1 MISALQIQSCRHAQ
15 HVLDAGDVTQ
25 RDWHRGQ
32 ILIHMNAVTGLPYA
46 VLLDFANTTQ
56 TWDVEAPNYMGN
68 YYDMFEILLGCRAPV
83 GLDADL
89 VLDHFGDP
97 DDWDDCPRSG
107 IATRAGRKKQLR
119 QRSIFP
125 FILPLTDESSSQ

>member
-1 MISALQIQSCRHAQ
+1 M
-15 HVLDAGDVTQ
+15 TQ

-32 ILIHMNAVTGLPYA
+32 ILIHTNAATGLPYA

-68 YYDMFEILLGCRAPV
+68 YYDMFEVLLGRWAPV

-97 DDWDDCPRSG
+97 DDWDYCPGSN
-107 IATRAGRKKQLR
+107 IATRAGQKKQLR

-125 FILPLTDESSSQ
+125 FILPLTDESSSR

>member
-1 MISALQIQSCRHAQ
+1 MISTLQIQSCRHAQ
-15 HVLDAGDVTQ
+15 RVLNAGDVTQ

-32 ILIHMNAVTGLPYA
+32 ILIHTNVVTGLPYA

-68 YYDMFEILLGCRAPV
+68 YFDMFKVLLSHWRPV
-83 GLDADL
+83 ALDADL

-97 DDWDDCPRSG
+97 DDWDDFPRSD
-107 IATRAGRKKQLR
+107 IATPTGWKKQLR
-119 QRSIFP
+119 QQSIFP
-125 FILPLTDESSSQ
+125 FILPLAEELSS

>member
-1 MISALQIQSCRHAQ
+1 MISTLQIQSCRHAQ
-15 HVLDAGDVTQ
+15 RVLNAGDVTQ

-32 ILIHMNAVTGLPYA
+32 ILIHTNAATGLPYA

-68 YYDMFEILLGCRAPV
+68 YFDMFKVLLSHWRRVA
-83 GLDADL
+83 LDADL
-89 VLDHFGDP
+89 VLDQFGDP
-97 DDWDDCPRSG
+97 DDWDDFPGSD
-107 IATRAGRKKQLR
+107 IATPAGRKKQLR

-125 FILPLTDESSSQ
+125 LILPLADESSS